1 MLPVQ
6 HLEDSGLVC
15 LQALGLQL
23 DPLLQL
29 CDPAQL
35 PILLVEQ
42 SRELL
47 LVFAGFAKI
56 SFVVGSPV
64 ALSDAPP

>member
-15 LQALGLQL
+15 LQALSLQL
-23 DPLLQL
+23 EPLLQL
-29 CDPAQL
+29 CDPLQL
-35 PILLVEQ
+35 PVLLVEQ
-42 SRELL
+42 SRDLL
-47 LVFAGFAKI
+47 FVVAGFAKI
-56 SFVVGSPV
+56 LFVVGSPV